1 MRQSKNAWCNNA
13 RNAFIPRWH
22 EVVLRCRACWD
33 PFVDPVTSIVG
44 YSVTA
49 HQYPGNV
56 TPLVPPLN
64 VGLQRSAQIVNL
76 TLTVSP
82 CCHLRP

>member
-1 MRQSKNAWCNNA
+1 MQPCKACSHSMRA
-13 RNAFIPRWH
+13 H
-22 EVVLRCRACWD
+22 EVTHCCRACWD
-33 PFVDPVTSIVG
+33 PFVDPVTSIVS

-82 CCHLRP
+82 RCDLRSGTFGTR